1 MIKFFLSVVII
12 FLMLT
17 GCGIALDNENG
28 DHNDNNTEGEVQLP
42 PNRDDD
48 EQAFTNDYQTILME
62 NVSSS
67 NILLHEK
74 VAFLSI
80 EFNVRDSTSYSVGKD
95 FYSISFVSSSK
106 PEDSIEMYVDYLD
119 EVSDQFENEYNRT
132 IEGYVNNRS
141 VAVSIDLNFNDYFKG
156 YLIRVRIS
164 EETSKFQDTNRYF
177 DGYPDLVEL
186 YQVSNQPHYYYLER
200 FDDDFK
206 EYYITYSSGG
216 SANGFVEF
224 YTENYNQK
232 ANFTFKEDDYQ
243 KRFSWLDSGYEH
255 STVFQI
261 SNNMVGVYVKTTL
274 P

>member
-1 MIKFFLSVVII
+1 MIKRVLSVVLV

-17 GCGIALDNENG
+17 SCGIALDNDNG
-28 DHNDNNTEGEVQLP
+28 DHDDNNNEGEVQLP

-48 EQAFTNDYQTILME
+48 QEAFKNEYQTILME

-80 EFNVRDSTSYSVGKD
+80 EFNVRDSIMYSAGKD

-106 PEDSIEMYVDYLD
+106 PEDSIEVYVDYLD
-119 EVSDQFENEYNRT
+119 DVSDQFENEYNRT
-132 IEGYVNNRS
+132 IEGYINNRAI
-141 VAVSIDLNFNDYFKG
+141 VVTIDLTYNDNFLG
-156 YLIRVRIS
+156 YLIRLRIS
-164 EETSKFQDTNRYF
+164 EEASKFQDNNRYF

-200 FDDDFK
+200 YDDDFK

-232 ANFTFKEDDYQ
+232 TNFTFNEDDYQ
-243 KRFSWLDSGYEH
+243 KRFSWVDSGYEH

-261 SNNMVGVYVKTTL
+261 SNNMVSVNVKTKL